1 MSDLQGGPLRQYYE
15 AYWVPVENRGFEHV
29 APSRAGL
36 ALPRKVAQLVRHTIP
51 PGARCLDV
59 GCGAGHTAEV
69 LTAHGCDYVGVDIS
83 ETAVQ
88 QARARGLDA
97 RWIDDSGALPF
108 AEASFDAVVC
118 FEVLEH
124 IFSPQLSVREMFR
137 VLRPGGVVIATTPN
151 VAYWRRR
158 VDLGLLGRWNPFGY
172 SLAVEQPWADPHIRF
187 FNRGALDRL
196 LASCGFTSITV
207 GGHEGTLLGDLP
219 WIGGRLRAAEASPL
233 YRALEDR
240 LPSAFGCFLHATAH
254 KPPGERS
261 SG

>member
-1 MSDLQGGPLRQYYE
+1 MSDPQGGPVRQYYE
-15 AYWVPVENRGFEHV
+15 AYWVPVETRGFEHA

-36 ALPRKVAQLVRHTIP
+36 ALPRKVAQLIRRHLA
-51 PGARCLDV
+51 PGSRCLDV
-59 GCGAGHTAEV
+59 GCGAGHTAAV
-69 LTAHGCDYVGVDIS
+69 LTTHGCDYVGVDIS

-97 RWIDDSGALPF
+97 RCIDDSGALPF
-108 AEASFDAVVC
+108 ADASFDAVVC

-137 VLRPGGVVIATTPN
+137 VLRPGGVLIATTPN

-158 VDLGLLGRWNPFGY
+158 VDLALLGRWNPFGY

-187 FNRGALDRL
+187 FNRGALERL
-196 LASCGFTSITV
+196 LAIGGFTGITV
-207 GGHEGTLLGDLP
+207 GGHEGSLLGDLP
-219 WIGGRLRAAEASPL
+219 WIGGRLRAAEASVV

-240 LPSAFGCFLHATAH
+240 QPALFGCFLHAVARR
-254 KPPGERS
+254 P
-261 SG
+261 SGSR